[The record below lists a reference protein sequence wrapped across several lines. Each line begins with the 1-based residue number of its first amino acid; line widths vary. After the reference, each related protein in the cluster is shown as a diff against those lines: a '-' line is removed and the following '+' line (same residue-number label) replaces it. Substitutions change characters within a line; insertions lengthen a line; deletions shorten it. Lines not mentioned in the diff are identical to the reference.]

1 MSINKTYLG
10 YNAERLETA
19 PAFAPYSKVIAW
31 YDDENAFVA
40 GDDSGRV
47 LEVDLPF
54 ATQEIVNGMLERIR
68 GYAYQP
74 WTGTRAILDPAAE
87 LGDGVTINGVY
98 SVLASMETTFDGLML
113 SDAAAPADEEVDHE
127 YPFVPP
133 YIREVKRNKAKTYSL
148 IKKTASEIRL
158 EVHSL
163 KTETDLKL
171 EELEQSLGTGLDG
184 LWEDISLELEKY
196 STITQTDSKIELAV
210 SSSKTYTDTKTG
222 EVVAELENY
231 STITQ
236 TDSKIELAV
245 SSSKTYTDTKTGEV
259 VAELENYSTITQTDS
274 KIALAVT
281 GLVNEER
288 ANSLIKQQM
297 DSIELSVSSKEGSTT
312 LELTAGG
319 AQLSAQTLDISV
331 KALNIDGKITAEQ
344 LNITGAITFGDLD
357 DDTQAQI
364 NDRGISAAKARTII
378 TDELVSSPTIIGGV
392 FYAVED
398 AECYAQMTANAFEL
412 MRDGSDTA
420 RAQLRA
426 YSNLVEL
433 VLGAGSDEDGENGR
447 LYLQKGVGSV
457 NGSDDQNVAYLN
469 YKDANGNDSFLGFS
483 DNDGMFLAAS
493 KISFSGTVD
502 FTNATVTGL
511 GEVSAGSSLTGS
523 KCTIEATNDVHIVAA
538 DAVKIET
545 GTGKLTLDSGEN
557 GLILR
562 SNDGQ
567 IAMHLDVDNN
577 WISIYVDGTTF
588 ILDRYGLHKP

>member
-184 LWEDISLELEKY
+184 LWEDISLELEK
-196 STITQTDSKIELAV
+196 
-210 SSSKTYTDTKTG
+210 
-222 EVVAELENY
+222 Y

>member
-133 YIREVKRNKAKTYSL
+133 HIREVKRNKAKTYSL
-148 IKKTASEIRL
+148 IEKTASEIRL

-236 TDSKIELAV
+236 TDSKI
-245 SSSKTYTDTKTGEV
+245 
-259 VAELENYSTITQTDS
+259 
-274 KIALAVT
+274 ALAVT
-281 GLVNEER
+281 GLVNEEQ

-331 KALNIDGKITAEQ
+331 KALNIDGKITADQ

-412 MRDGSDTA
+412 MQEGSDTA

-567 IAMHLDVDNN
+567 IAMHLDADNN

-588 ILDRYGLHKP
+588 ILDRAGLHKP